1 MEELVHANR
10 AVGTY
15 QVFDMSVG
23 ITPRATA
30 VYEEEAL
37 LQSGC
42 EGVHCGLSDLGPC
55 GTWR

>member
-1 MEELVHANR
+1 MEELLHANR

-15 QVFDMSVG
+15 EVFDMSVG

-42 EGVHCGLSDLGPC
+42 EGVHCGLSDLGF
-55 GTWR
+55 

>member
-1 MEELVHANR
+1 MEELLHANR

-15 QVFDMSVG
+15 EVFDMSVG